1 MVKKKVVGLV
11 DNMFERTKL
20 LIGNEGFDK
29 LAAATVLVV
38 GVGGVGS
45 ICVESLA
52 RSGVGKIVV
61 VDGDTVD
68 ITNLNRQIQTNKDN
82 IGDSKVVAMVKH
94 IKSISSDIDIVYHD
108 VFFDKDLEHIFESV
122 DYVIDAIDT
131 ISSKLDLIKICLDK
145 DIPFVSSMGM
155 GNRLDPSKVFETTL
169 AKTEYDP
176 LAKILRKMA
185 RDNRLDFKKI
195 KVVFS
200 SEQPIVQNQVVNK
213 DGETRKQKMPP
224 ASMLLVPPAAGL
236 LCASICIR
244 ELIK

>member
-1 MVKKKVVGLV
+1 MVKKKVGGLV

-108 VFFDKDLEHIFESV
+108 VFFDKDQEHIFESV

-131 ISSKLDLIKICLDK
+131 ISSKLDLIKICLH
-145 DIPFVSSMGM
+145 
-155 GNRLDPSKVFETTL
+155 R
-169 AKTEYDP
+169 
-176 LAKILRKMA
+176 
-185 RDNRLDFKKI
+185 
-195 KVVFS
+195 
-200 SEQPIVQNQVVNK
+200 
-213 DGETRKQKMPP
+213 
-224 ASMLLVPPAAGL
+224 
-236 LCASICIR
+236 
-244 ELIK
+244 